1 MESPRASEGRELQ
14 VGGRLGP
21 YRLEDVLGEGGMG
34 IVFRAIRDPD
44 GETVALKVLKQAL
57 VRDETLRRR
66 FVHEGRA
73 AQEVRHKNLV
83 PTLDAGEIEGRP
95 YLAVA
100 YVRGRS
106 LAERIKDEGQF
117 SIDDVL
123 DIAAGIGSGL
133 DALHSRGLVHRDVKS
148 ANVLLNEN
156 GTAMLTDFGLA
167 KGHAYTVLT
176 RAGQV
181 VGTLDYLAPE
191 LIKGEQA
198 TPSTD
203 LYALGCLV
211 FECLTGSPPFA
222 GKPIF
227 EVGVA
232 HLEEQ
237 PPDPCTIRPD
247 LPQSL
252 GWVVLQAL
260 AKDPARRSTSA
271 TAYAMML
278 RVAAREQSQ

>member
-1 MESPRASEGRELQ
+1 MEPSRASEGRELE

-34 IVFRAIRDPD
+34 IVFRARREPD

-66 FVHEGRA
+66 FVHEARA
-73 AQEVRHKNLV
+73 AQEVTHKNLV

-95 YLAVA
+95 YLTVA
-100 YVRGRS
+100 YVRGHS
-106 LAERIKDEGQF
+106 LAERIKDEGQLP
-117 SIDDVL
+117 VNAAL

-133 DALHSRGLVHRDVKS
+133 DALHNRGLVHRDVKS
-148 ANVLLNEN
+148 ANVLLDEN

-176 RAGQV
+176 RTGQV

-198 TPSTD
+198 TTYTD

-211 FECLTGSPPFA
+211 FECLAGTPPFA
-222 GKPIF
+222 GKPLY
-227 EVGVA
+227 EVGLA
-232 HLEEQ
+232 HLEEP
-237 PPDPCTIRPD
+237 PPDPCAIRPD
-247 LPQSL
+247 LPRSL

-260 AKDPARRSTSA
+260 EKDPARRPTSG

-278 RVAAREQSQ
+278 RVAAREQST